1 VISQDNIY
9 TKVTLMVS
17 IDRGGSFAQDEKC
30 EDEEEPEEETF
41 PRIKFSSSH
50 REEHSFTFV

>member
-41 PRIKFSSSH
+41 PRIKFS
-50 REEHSFTFV
+50 